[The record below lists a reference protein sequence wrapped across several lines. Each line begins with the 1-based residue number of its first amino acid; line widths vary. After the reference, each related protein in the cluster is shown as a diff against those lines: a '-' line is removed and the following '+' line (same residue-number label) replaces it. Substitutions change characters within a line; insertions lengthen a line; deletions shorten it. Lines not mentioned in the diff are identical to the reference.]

1 MARTYKAPRK
11 MSISG
16 KAGKVK
22 MQERFGSFEADYIL
36 HQYHAKKKL
45 DKARRKDRR
54 WKLSCAITSEGRL
67 LNGH

>member
-11 MSISG
+11 MSING
-16 KAGKVK
+16 TAGKVK
-22 MQERFGSFEADYIL
+22 MQQRFGSFEADFLL

-45 DKARRKDRR
+45 DKQRKKDRR
-54 WKLSCAITSEGRL
+54 WKLSQAITSEGRL